1 MSDSN
6 LSFLYPTITSYARNY
21 WEGLKKRNLKVQKCD
36 KCGEVFFPPR
46 ARCPECL
53 GKQIG
58 WIELSGRGELYSW
71 SEIHVPPLALE
82 KPYVLGIIDLEE
94 RVGRII
100 TRIDAEPE
108 ELKIG
113 MKMKINY
120 VDVEENLTL
129 CTFRPVACPKHKNAS
144 DSSSK
149 QERV

>member
-1 MSDSN
+1 MNDSN

-21 WEGLKKRNLKVQKCD
+21 WEGLKKRKLRAQKCN

-46 ARCPECL
+46 ARCPKCL
-53 GKQIG
+53 GKQMG
-58 WIELSGRGELYSW
+58 WVELSGRGELYSW

-94 RVGRII
+94 RVGRMI

-108 ELKIG
+108 ELEIG

-129 CTFRPVACPKHKNAS
+129 CTFEPVTRSTRKHS
-144 DSSSK
+144 HSRSK

>member
-1 MSDSN
+1 
-6 LSFLYPTITSYARNY
+6 
-21 WEGLKKRNLKVQKCD
+21 
-36 KCGEVFFPPR
+36 
-46 ARCPECL
+46 
-53 GKQIG
+53 
-58 WIELSGRGELYSW
+58 
-71 SEIHVPPLALE
+71 
-82 KPYVLGIIDLEE
+82 
-94 RVGRII
+94 VGRII